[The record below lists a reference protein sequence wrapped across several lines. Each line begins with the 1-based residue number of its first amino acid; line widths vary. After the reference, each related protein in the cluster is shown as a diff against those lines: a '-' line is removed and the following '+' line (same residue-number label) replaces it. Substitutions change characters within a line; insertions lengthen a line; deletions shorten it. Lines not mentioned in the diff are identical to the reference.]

1 MGSRARTRPAAA
13 PGRPV
18 PRAAGRTRAGG
29 RPAAS
34 AARRPG
40 TRHAAAGRR
49 QPSRARSRAR
59 LTGRGAVL
67 VMLAVFLVGDLIGV
81 GLHTTVVAG
90 LGYAA
95 GCALAVTYARR
106 EAMLVVV
113 TTPPAVFLAAL
124 VSAELMTAGGSALLS
139 TAEGTLLTLA
149 GTAPWLLVVTLAC
162 VAVAMTRGL
171 PACVQEL
178 RTALAGQ
185 AAAQG

>member
-1 MGSRARTRPAAA
+1 MSSRARTRPPAA
-13 PGRPV
+13 PAGRP
-18 PRAAGRTRAGG
+18 RAGG
-29 RPAAS
+29 GAS
-34 AARRPG
+34 AGPGVSSGTRLG

-49 QPSRARSRAR
+49 QPSRARPRAR

-124 VSAELMTAGGSALLS
+124 VTAELMTAGGSALLA

-162 VAVAMTRGL
+162 VGVAMTRGL
-171 PACVQEL
+171 RACVQEL

-185 AAAQG
+185 AAARG

>member
-1 MGSRARTRPAAA
+1 MSSRARTRPPA
-13 PGRPV
+13 PPAGRP
-18 PRAAGRTRAGG
+18 RAG
-29 RPAAS
+29 AS
-34 AARRPG
+34 PGVSSGTRLG

-124 VSAELMTAGGSALLS
+124 VTAELMTAGGSALLA

-162 VAVAMTRGL
+162 VGVAMTRGL
-171 PACVQEL
+171 RACVQEL

-185 AAAQG
+185 AAARG